1 MNKVK
6 KLIQLVL
13 TLILCFSVVT
23 GVTVNND
30 DTKDTDYPISTYG
43 NNRQESDN

>member
-1 MNKVK
+1 MK

-30 DTKDTDYPISTYG
+30 DTNDTANPINIYG
-43 NNRQESDN
+43 NNRQDGNK